1 MQQLPNKWDFRFLEL
16 AKLVSTWS
24 KDTSSQMG
32 ACITTSDRRILSVG
46 YNGICRHVSDDVPER
61 HERPLKYKWFEHA
74 ERNAIYNAAASGVSI
89 AGCTMHCM
97 CTPCCDCARAIIQ
110 SGLSRVAFQSIIG
123 KHIVIGTDIS
133 FVPAKPTC
141 AKAMKKLLQMGSSYM
156 KRFNRITTD
165 ECTYSSSLHS

>member
-1 MQQLPNKWDFRFLEL
+1 MQQLPNKWDLRLLEL

-46 YNGICRHVSDDVPER
+46 YNGMCRHVSDDVPER

-89 AGCTMHCM
+89 SGCTMHCM

-110 SGLSRVAFQSIIG
+110 SGLSRVVWYEPSESIKSRWAEDLEIAKG
-123 KHIVIGTDIS
+123 MLTEAGVF
-133 FVPAKPTC
+133 FVEVPT
-141 AKAMKKLLQMGSSYM
+141 
-156 KRFNRITTD
+156 
-165 ECTYSSSLHS
+165 